1 MGNVRIE
8 KEVTKPNTH
17 TLLLMNLLS
26 REYSNWCWILQSFI
40 CTLHPELQSKHVLW
54 RNSCLSNTLYILPH
68 NPLMDF
74 CYICYREHTCSY
86 ATNLTLVLVF
96 ISFLQNTAFKNVIY
110 IIEWCAMCNYARW
123 SFITWNPLES
133 LKICLMHFL
142 FIVVWRRYKQTL
154 RQHHC
159 FFTTIHI
166 NTDGSNSKYCWT
178 GNLCSQIFMG
188 AKWE

>member
-1 MGNVRIE
+1 MSGL
-8 KEVTKPNTH
+8 KGSHKATH
-17 TLLLMNLLS
+17 TLFLINLLS
-26 REYSNWCWILQSFI
+26 RECSNWCWILHSFI

-54 RNSCLSNTLYILPH
+54 RNSCLSNSLYILPH

-86 ATNLTLVLVF
+86 ATNLILVLVF
-96 ISFLQNTAFKNVIY
+96 TSFLQNTAYKNVIH
-110 IIEWCAMCNYARW
+110 IIKWCAMCNYVRW
-123 SFITWNPLES
+123 TFITWNPLES
-133 LKICLMHFL
+133 LKIFLIHFL

-166 NTDGSNSKYCWT
+166 TEMAVIQN
-178 GNLCSQIFMG
+178 IV
-188 AKWE
+188 E